1 MSAKIFLKDIEEIG
15 RVLKAVRES
24 KQLTQSQVADMA
36 GIGTKHLRDIEKG
49 RYSAGMDLFF
59 LVCEA
64 LEVNRIL
71 VFSLAFRADAK
82 EFISIANKLLTN
94 EEAVTNDEVTVYT
107 NILKS
112 LRAESTKEENIS
124 TKGLLGGDKSAIIKI
139 KIYISKKLNQTI
151 ISIII
156 RKKL

>member
-24 KQLTQSQVADMA
+24 KQLTQCQVADMA
-36 GIGTKHLRDIEKG
+36 GIGIKHLRDIEKG
-49 RYSAGMDLFF
+49 RYSAGIDLFF

-71 VFSLAFRADAK
+71 VFSLALKADAR
-82 EFISIANKLLTN
+82 EFIKIANKLLTDD
-94 EEAVTNDEVTVYT
+94 EALTDDELTAYA

-112 LRAESTKEENIS
+112 LRAESAKEENIS

>member
-64 LEVNRIL
+64 LEVNRIF
-71 VFSLAFRADAK
+71 VFSLAFRADAR

-94 EEAVTNDEVTVYT
+94 DEAVTNDEVTVYT

-112 LRAESTKEENIS
+112 LRAESAKEENIS
-124 TKGLLGGDKSAIIKI
+124 TKGLLGGGQECYNKNKDLH
-139 KIYISKKLNQTI
+139 KKET
-151 ISIII
+151 
-156 RKKL
+156 

>member
-24 KQLTQSQVADMA
+24 KQLTQSQVAYMA

-71 VFSLAFRADAK
+71 VFSLAFKADAR
-82 EFISIANKLLTN
+82 EFIKIANKLLTN
-94 EEAVTNDEVTVYT
+94 DEAVTDDEVTVYT
-107 NILKS
+107 NIVKS

>member
-1 MSAKIFLKDIEEIG
+1 MSAKIFLEDIEELG
-15 RVLKAVRES
+15 RILKIIRES

-36 GIGTKHLRDIEKG
+36 GIGIKHLRDIEKG
-49 RYSAGMDLFF
+49 RYSAGIDLFF

-71 VFSLAFRADAK
+71 VFSLAFKEDAR
-82 EFISIANKLLTN
+82 EFIKIANKLLTDD
-94 EEAVTNDEVTVYT
+94 EALTDDELTAYA

-139 KIYISKKLNQTI
+139 KVYITKKSNRTI
-151 ISIII
+151 TYIHHS
-156 RKKL
+156 